1 VARCEEECGDLVRN
15 CTLCKNTG
23 LPLRAPIDKRVM
35 ESYHFDNLS
44 IILDK
49 TGSVEFG
56 KVSYPI
62 RYGRFSEIKTRD
74 YTFQCNLNG
83 EIKYIQGRGE
93 GWPHPAEWLKRTVG
107 NDWVYYSAGE
117 YGRAYD
123 CFGEYYLPC
132 LSYPTNSIMGG
143 NPFNDGGVGSALEAW
158 EKARI
163 ELKGLRARS
172 LPQGL
177 EDFLS
182 LVIEYDAKRLQVRAH
197 VLHKLIGGPIT
208 VLPPDTRHVD
218 YEIIPV
224 IIADGCLYNCAFC
237 RVKTGDDFALRDKK
251 SIVDQIKRLKAFY
264 SHDLR
269 NYNAVFLGQHDA
281 LNAGEDLIEFA
292 ASKAYEILGLNQSH
306 MNGAYLYLFGS
317 VDSLLKARDGLFEM
331 LHELPFRTYVNLGL
345 ESADQET
352 LTALGKPIASEMIG
366 EAFARMLE
374 LNRQYERIEV
384 TANFLLG
391 SNLPQGHLPNSLNV
405 IRNQLNCFYSKG
417 AIYFSPLVNGTSMSR
432 ETRRTMR
439 RRFGEIKS
447 LSLLPTYLY
456 LIQRL

>member
-1 VARCEEECGDLVRN
+1 
-15 CTLCKNTG
+15 
-23 LPLRAPIDKRVM
+23 M
-35 ESYHFDNLS
+35 ESYHFENLS

-49 TGSVEFG
+49 TGSVEFE

-62 RYGRFSEIKTRD
+62 RYGRFSEIKTPD
-74 YTFQCNLNG
+74 YTFQYNLNG
-83 EIKYIQGRGE
+83 EIKYVRGRGE
-93 GWPHPAEWLKRTVG
+93 VWPHPAEWLKRTVV

-123 CFGEYYLPC
+123 YFGEYYLPC
-132 LSYPTNSIMGG
+132 LSYPSNAIMGG
-143 NPFNDGGVGSALEAW
+143 NPFNEDAVRSALEAW
-158 EKARI
+158 EEARI
-163 ELKGLRARS
+163 RLKGFRGRS
-172 LPQGL
+172 LPQTL

-182 LVIEYDAKRLQVRAH
+182 LAAENDVRRLQLRSQ
-197 VLHKLIGGPIT
+197 VLHELIGGPIT

-237 RVKTGDDFALRDKK
+237 RVKTGDDFAPRDKNSVK
-251 SIVDQIKRLKAFY
+251 EQIRQLKGFY
-264 SHDLR
+264 SHDLP

-281 LNAGEDLIEFA
+281 LNAGQDLIDFA
-292 ASKAYEILGLNQSH
+292 ASNAYEILELNQSH
-306 MNGAYLYLFGS
+306 MKGAYLFLFGS
-317 VDSLLKARDGLFEM
+317 VDSLLKAEDGLFEM
-331 LHELPFRTYVNLGL
+331 LHGLPFRTYINVGL

-366 EAFARMLE
+366 EALARMLE
-374 LNRQYERIEV
+374 VNKRYERIEV

-391 SNLPQGHLPNSLNV
+391 GSLPHGHLTNSLDM
-405 IRNQLNCFYSKG
+405 IRNGLGNFYSKG

-432 ETRRTMR
+432 ETRRSMV

-447 LSLLPTYLY
+447 HSLLPTYLY

>member
-1 VARCEEECGDLVRN
+1 MRSRVGDGGLRCR
-15 CTLCKNTG
+15 
-23 LPLRAPIDKRVM
+23 PHKRIM

-49 TGSVEFG
+49 PGSPEFG
-56 KVSYPI
+56 KASYPI
-62 RYGRFSEIKTRD
+62 RYGRFYEIKTPD
-74 YTFQCNLNG
+74 YTFQFNLNG

-93 GWPHPAEWLKRTVG
+93 GWPHPAEWLKRTVA

-117 YGRAYD
+117 YGKVYD
-123 CFGEYYLPC
+123 YFGEYYLPC
-132 LSYPTNSIMGG
+132 LSYPSNSIMGG
-143 NPFNDGGVGSALEAW
+143 NPFNDSAVRSALEAW
-158 EKARI
+158 EEARI
-163 ELKGLRARS
+163 ELKGLLAGS
-172 LPQGL
+172 LPRGL

-182 LVIEYDAKRLQVRAH
+182 LATENDVKRLQLRSQ
-197 VLHKLIGGPIT
+197 VLHKLIGGRVT

-224 IIADGCLYNCAFC
+224 IIADGCLYNCGFC
-237 RVKTGDDFALRDKK
+237 RVKTGEDFAPRDKN
-251 SIVDQIKRLKAFY
+251 SVIEQIKRLKAFY

-281 LNAGEDLIEFA
+281 LGAGQDLLEFSA
-292 ASKAYEILGLNQSH
+292 HYAYETLEFNRSH
-306 MNGAYLYLFGS
+306 MKGAYLFLFGS
-317 VDSLLKARDGLFEM
+317 VDSLVTAKDGLFDA
-331 LHELPFRTYVNLGL
+331 LHGLPFRTYVNVGL

-352 LTALGKPIASEMIG
+352 LTALGKPTASEMIG

-374 LNRQYERIEV
+374 INKRYEKIEV

-391 SNLPQGHLPNSLNV
+391 SNLPKGHLPGSLDV
-405 IRNQLNCFYSKG
+405 IRNGLGRFYSKG
-417 AIYFSPLVNGTSMSR
+417 AIYFSPLVNGGSMSG
-432 ETRRTMR
+432 EMRRTMV

>member
-1 VARCEEECGDLVRN
+1 
-15 CTLCKNTG
+15 
-23 LPLRAPIDKRVM
+23 M

-44 IILDK
+44 ITLEK

-62 RYGRFSEIKTRD
+62 RYGLFSEIKTPD

-93 GWPHPAEWLKRTVG
+93 GWPHPAEWLNRTVA

-123 CFGEYYLPC
+123 YFGEYYLPC
-132 LSYPTNSIMGG
+132 LSYPSNSIMGG
-143 NPFNDGGVGSALEAW
+143 NPFNDRAVRSALEAW
-158 EKARI
+158 EEARI
-163 ELKGLRARS
+163 RLKGFRGRF
-172 LPQGL
+172 LPQTL

-182 LVIEYDAKRLQVRAH
+182 LAAENDVRRLQLRSQ
-197 VLHKLIGGPIT
+197 VLHELIGGPIT

-237 RVKTGDDFALRDKK
+237 RVKTGDDFAARDKK
-251 SIVDQIKRLKAFY
+251 SIKDQIKRLEVFY
-264 SHDLR
+264 SHDLP

-281 LNAGEDLIEFA
+281 LNAGQDLIEFA
-292 ASKAYEILGLNQSH
+292 ASSAYEILEFSRSH
-306 MNGAYLYLFGS
+306 MKGAYLFLFGS
-317 VDSLLKARDGLFEM
+317 VDSLLKAEDGLFEM
-331 LHELPFRTYVNLGL
+331 LQGLPFRTYINVGL

-374 LNRQYERIEV
+374 VNKRYERIEV

-391 SNLPQGHLPNSLNV
+391 SNLPQGHLPNSLDM
-405 IRNQLNCFYSKG
+405 IRNQLGRFYSKG
-417 AIYFSPLVNGTSMSR
+417 AIYFSPLVNGTSMSG
-432 ETRRTMR
+432 ETRRSMV

>member
-1 VARCEEECGDLVRN
+1 
-15 CTLCKNTG
+15 
-23 LPLRAPIDKRVM
+23 M

-44 IILDK
+44 IILNK

-62 RYGRFSEIKTRD
+62 RYGRFSEIKTPG

-93 GWPHPAEWLKRTVG
+93 GWPHAAEWLKRTVA
-107 NDWVYYSAGE
+107 NDWVYYSAAE

-123 CFGEYYLPC
+123 YFGEYYLPC
-132 LSYPTNSIMGG
+132 LSYPSNSIMGG
-143 NPFNDGGVGSALEAW
+143 NPFDDRAVRSALEAW
-158 EKARI
+158 EESRI

-172 LPQGL
+172 LPQTL

-182 LVIEYDAKRLQVRAH
+182 LATENDVRRLQLRCQA
-197 VLHKLIGGPIT
+197 LHKLIRGWVT

-218 YEIIPV
+218 YEIIPL
-224 IIADGCLYNCAFC
+224 IIADGCLYNCSFC
-237 RVKTGDDFALRDKK
+237 RVKTGEDFAPRDKK
-251 SIVDQIKRLKAFY
+251 SIKEQIRRLKAFY
-264 SHDLR
+264 SYDLP

-281 LNAGEDLIEFA
+281 LNAGQDLIEFA
-292 ASKAYEILGLNQSH
+292 ASNAYVILEMNQSH
-306 MNGAYLYLFGS
+306 MRDVYLFLFGS
-317 VDSLLKARDGLFEM
+317 VDSLLKAEEGLFEM
-331 LHELPFRTYVNLGL
+331 LQGLPFRTYINVGL

-352 LTALGKPIASEMIG
+352 LTALGKPIASEMIC

-374 LNRQYERIEV
+374 VNKGYERIEV

-391 SNLPQGHLPNSLNV
+391 SNLPQGHLTNSLDMM
-405 IRNQLNCFYSKG
+405 RNGLGRFYSKG
-417 AIYFSPLVNGTSMSR
+417 AIYFSPLVNGGPMSG
-432 ETRRTMR
+432 ETRRTMV

>member
-1 VARCEEECGDLVRN
+1 M
-15 CTLCKNTG
+15 
-23 LPLRAPIDKRVM
+23 IM

-44 IILDK
+44 VIVEK
-49 TGSVEFG
+49 TGSVEFA

-62 RYGRFSEIKTRD
+62 RYGRFSEIRTPE

-93 GWPHPAEWLKRTVG
+93 GWPHPAEWLKRTVA

-123 CFGEYYLPC
+123 YFGEYYLPC
-132 LSYPTNSIMGG
+132 LSYPSNSIMGG
-143 NPFNDGGVGSALEAW
+143 NPFNDHAVGSALEAW
-158 EKARI
+158 EEARI
-163 ELKGLRARS
+163 RLEGLRARS
-172 LPQGL
+172 LPPGL
-177 EDFLS
+177 EGFLS
-182 LVIEYDAKRLQVRAH
+182 LATECDAKRLQLRSR
-197 VLHKLIGGPIT
+197 VLHELIGGPIT

-237 RVKTGDDFALRDKK
+237 RVKTGDDFTPRDKK
-251 SIVDQIKRLKAFY
+251 SVLEQIKRLKAFY
-264 SHDLR
+264 SRDLL

-281 LNAGEDLIEFA
+281 LHAGQDLIEFA
-292 ASKAYEILGLNQSH
+292 ASEAYEILGLNQSH
-306 MNGAYLYLFGS
+306 MKGAHLFLFGS
-317 VDSLLKARDGLFEM
+317 VDSLLKAEDGLFRM
-331 LHELPFRTYVNLGL
+331 LQGLPFRTYINVGL

-366 EAFARMLE
+366 EAFARMVE
-374 LNRQYERIEV
+374 VNRQYEKIEV
-384 TANFLLG
+384 TANLLLG
-391 SNLPQGHLPNSLNV
+391 SNLPQGHLPNSLDV
-405 IRNQLNCFYSKG
+405 IRNELGRFYSKG
-417 AIYFSPLVNGTSMSR
+417 AIYFSPFVNGGSMRR
-432 ETRRTMR
+432 ETRRSMV

>member
-1 VARCEEECGDLVRN
+1 
-15 CTLCKNTG
+15 
-23 LPLRAPIDKRVM
+23 M
-35 ESYHFDNLS
+35 ESYHFDNFS
-44 IILDK
+44 ITLDK

-62 RYGRFSEIKTRD
+62 RYGRFSEIKTPD

-83 EIKYIQGRGE
+83 EIKHIQGRGE
-93 GWPHPAEWLKRTVG
+93 GWPHPAEWLKRTVA

-123 CFGEYYLPC
+123 YFGEYYVPC
-132 LSYPTNSIMGG
+132 LSYPSNSIMGG
-143 NPFNDGGVGSALEAW
+143 NPFNDRAVRSALKAW

-163 ELKGLRARS
+163 RLKELRAGS

-177 EDFLS
+177 EGFLS
-182 LVIEYDAKRLQVRAH
+182 LAIENDVRRLQLRSKA
-197 VLHKLIGGPIT
+197 LHKLIGGWVT

-237 RVKTGDDFALRDKK
+237 RVKTGEDFAPRDKK
-251 SIVDQIKRLKAFY
+251 SVKEQIKGLKPFY
-264 SHDLR
+264 SRDLQ

-292 ASKAYEILGLNQSH
+292 ASNAYEIFELNRSH
-306 MNGAYLYLFGS
+306 MKGAYLFLFGS
-317 VDSLLKARDGLFEM
+317 VDSLLKAKDGLFEM
-331 LHELPFRTYVNLGL
+331 LQGLPFRTYINVGL

-366 EAFARMLE
+366 EAFSRMLE
-374 LNRQYERIEV
+374 VNKRYESIEV
-384 TANFLLG
+384 TVNFLLG
-391 SNLPQGHLPNSLNV
+391 SNLPQGHLTNSLDV
-405 IRNQLNCFYSKG
+405 IRNELGRFYSKG
-417 AIYFSPLVNGTSMSR
+417 AIYFSPLVNGGSISG
-432 ETRRTMR
+432 ETRRSMV

-447 LSLLPTYLY
+447 HSLLPTFLY